1 MDGEWYYLAP
11 SGAMTTGWQMVN
23 GSWYYMNGSGEMQTG
38 WQYIG
43 GRWYYLGTDGAMYA
57 NTRTPDGYYVDG
69 SGARVY

>member
-1 MDGEWYYLAP
+1 
-11 SGAMTTGWQMVN
+11 MVN